1 MASLVTNRRT
11 AVQSCHDS
19 GKSYVAGLAAAWWVD
34 THPHGEAF
42 VVSTAPSYPQ
52 VHAILWEEI
61 RKQHRRGKLPGR
73 VLQSDEWN
81 LDDGTLIG
89 WGRKPSDTDEHGF
102 QGIHRRFVLV
112 KLPPKRGG
120 IDYKESHAR
129 EAEEVRR

>member
-1 MASLVTNRRT
+1 
-11 AVQSCHDS
+11 VQSCHDS

-73 VLQSDEWN
+73 VLQSDEWK